1 MIFNFNVRFLLL
13 LSELVLISDIFF
25 SSIILNMYMQK
36 KKLLSKRVKPK

>member
-36 KKLLSKRVKPK
+36 KNY